1 MDSLPFSVGAM
12 TIAQTFL
19 PEFDQEM
26 ATTRRLLER
35 VPSDKGQ
42 WKPHPKSF
50 ALAHLAQLVALMPGW
65 LTNIVGET
73 SLDLGKATGYS
84 YETTETLLGLFDKNV
99 REAREALSKASDADL
114 GVSWSLKHGERVLM
128 SMPRVAV
135 VRQTIN
141 HLVHHRGQ
149 LTVYLRL
156 QDVPIPSIY
165 GPTADE
171 GWG

>member
-1 MDSLPFSVGAM
+1 MS
-12 TIAQTFL
+12 IAQALL

-35 VPSDKGQ
+35 VPGEQGQ

-50 ALAHLAQLVALMPGW
+50 PLGHLAQLVAVMPGW
-65 LTNIVGET
+65 ITRILQDR
-73 SLDLGKATGYS
+73 SLDLAQSAGYT
-84 YETTETLLGLFDKNV
+84 YEKTETLLRVFDKAV
-99 REAREALSKASDADL
+99 QEARTALEGATDADFD
-114 GVSWSLKHGERVLM
+114 VAWSLRHGDRVLM
-128 SMPRVAV
+128 TMPRGAV

-156 QDVPIPSIY
+156 LDVPIPSIY

-171 GWG
+171 GWGG

>member
-1 MDSLPFSVGAM
+1 M
-12 TIAQTFL
+12 TIAETLL

-26 ATTRRLLER
+26 AVTRRLLER
-35 VPSDKGQ
+35 VPSEKGQ

-50 ALAHLAQLVALMPGW
+50 ALGHLAQLVAQMPGW
-65 LTNIVGET
+65 LTNMLGGT
-73 SLDLGKATGYS
+73 SLDLGTASGYS
-84 YETTETLLGLFDKNV
+84 YETTDTLLSLFDKNV
-99 REAREALSKASDADL
+99 REARAALSAASDADL
-114 GVSWSLKHGERVLM
+114 AVSWSLKHGERVLF
-128 SMPRVAV
+128 SAPRAVV
-135 VRQTIN
+135 VRQTIS

>member
-1 MDSLPFSVGAM
+1 M
-12 TIAQTFL
+12 TIAETVL

-35 VPSDKGQ
+35 VPSDKGE

-50 ALAHLAQLVALMPGW
+50 PLGHLAQLVSGMPGW
-65 LTNIVGET
+65 LTNIVQET
-73 SLDLGKATGYS
+73 ALDLATAGGYTF
-84 YETTETLLGLFDKNV
+84 EKTETLLAQFDRNV
-99 REAREALSKASDADL
+99 KAARAAIAGASDEDL
-114 GVSWSLKHGERVLM
+114 AVEWSLRHGDRVLFTA
-128 SMPRVAV
+128 RRAVV

-141 HLVHHRGQ
+141 HLIHHRGQ

-156 QDVPIPSIY
+156 VDVPLPSIY

-171 GWG
+171 KW

>member
-1 MDSLPFSVGAM
+1 M
-12 TIAQTFL
+12 TIAETFL
-19 PEFDQEM
+19 PEFEQEM

-50 ALAHLAQLVALMPGW
+50 ALGHLAQLVALMPGW
-65 LTNIVGET
+65 LTNILGQT
-73 SLDLGKATGYS
+73 SLDLASATGYS
-84 YETTETLLGLFDKNV
+84 YETTDTLLTLFDKNV
-99 REAREALSKASDADL
+99 REARDALSSASDAQYA
-114 GVSWSLKHGERVLM
+114 VSWSLKSGERILFTA
-128 SMPRVAV
+128 PRVAV

-156 QDVPIPSIY
+156 LDVPIPSIY

-171 GWG
+171 GWGS

>member
-1 MDSLPFSVGAM
+1 M
-12 TIAQTFL
+12 TIAETLL

-26 ATTRRLLER
+26 ATTRRVLER
-35 VPSDKGQ
+35 IPTDKGK

-50 ALAHLAQLVALMPGW
+50 SLGHLAQLVASMPGW
-65 LTNIVGET
+65 VTNVVLET
-73 SLDLGKATGYS
+73 EMNLGGFSGYT
-84 YETTETLLGLFDKNV
+84 YEKTETLLEVFDKNV
-99 REAREALSKASDADL
+99 REARKTLAAAKDADFTVL
-114 GVSWSLKHGERVLM
+114 WSLKHGERVLM
-128 SMPRVAV
+128 TLPRAAV

-156 QDVPIPSIY
+156 IDVPVPSIY

-171 GWG
+171 PAPGF